1 MKMKKNVNQIQGT
14 IESQEASN
22 LDGDVFWV

>member
-22 LDGDVFWV
+22 LDVDVFWV